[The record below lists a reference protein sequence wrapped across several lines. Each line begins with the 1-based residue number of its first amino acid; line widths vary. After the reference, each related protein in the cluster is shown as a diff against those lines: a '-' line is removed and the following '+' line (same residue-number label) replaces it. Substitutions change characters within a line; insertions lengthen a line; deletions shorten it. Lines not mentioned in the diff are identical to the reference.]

1 MKEDQGIN
9 GPHDKIFNYSWRQKH
24 HKCLSVKQRQ
34 AQRIKQYITNQAH
47 NKVGG
52 KYSPQT

>member
-9 GPHDKIFNYSWRQKH
+9 GPHDKIFNHSWRQKH

-34 AQRIKQYITNQAH
+34 AQRIKPFITNQAH
-47 NKVGG
+47 NKVSG